1 MTSEPD
7 AELAERR
14 DAATELG
21 AALRALGDSAVRAEV
36 GADVLRAVTEQV
48 RGLVPQ
54 LGEEGRARGEKA
66 AVDSS
71 SVRMYNPAIG
81 PGSPIAPP
89 MVVEFDGD
97 VAVGTCELGLAYE
110 GPPSYVHGGISALLL
125 DQVLGHAHAA
135 SGRGAGMTAEL
146 TLRYRAPVPLC
157 TPLRVVGQVVGSR
170 HDRWTDVRA
179 AITTQQDPETELVE
193 GNGLFVV
200 PSPEQAQRL
209 FGGLRRE
216 RAVR

>member
-1 MTSEPD
+1 MTAEPD
-7 AELAERR
+7 AEVTERR
-14 DAATELG
+14 AAAADLG
-21 AALRALGDSAVRAEV
+21 AALRELGDSAVRTKAD
-36 GADVLRAVTEQV
+36 ADVLRAVTEQV
-48 RGLVPQ
+48 RGLVPE
-54 LGEEGRARGEKA
+54 LGEDRRTRGEKA
-66 AVDSS
+66 TADSP
-71 SVRMYNPAIG
+71 SVRMYNPATG

-89 MVVEFDGD
+89 MSVEFRDG

-146 TLRYRAPVPLC
+146 TLRYRGPVPLC
-157 TPLRVVGQVVGSR
+157 TPLRVVGQVVGTR

-179 AITTQQDPETELVE
+179 TITTQQDPDTELVE
-193 GNGLFVV
+193 GNGIFVV
-200 PSPEQAQRL
+200 PSPEQVERL
-209 FGGLRRE
+209 FGEVRRK